1 MTYEQWLGAVNPK
14 VKGTWNLHKTLP
26 TNLDFF
32 VMLSSAVA
40 VAGNVGQGNYSGA
53 CAFQDELAHYRTSH
67 GFSAHSINVGA
78 IVESGYV
85 SENPEVAASLRRQGM
100 GTVSVNEFLAHLN
113 QIVSNPIAS
122 KSGHCQTSIGLT
134 PSGDEVGLGEST
146 WMEDMK
152 FAHVRRQDASQ
163 AQASGA
169 TSDVIAE
176 LRSATNSDEAV
187 QVICHAILT
196 QLSKVIAL
204 PVERLSAA
212 ENLNTYGV
220 DSLVAVELR
229 NWIGAYLQANVPL
242 LVLRGT
248 GSIHELAEIVTK
260 ESRLVDDSMKP
271 KISSKE

>member
-1 MTYEQWLGAVNPK
+1 MTHEQWLGAVNPK
-14 VKGTWNLHKTLP
+14 VKGTWNLHNTLP
-26 TNLDFF
+26 STLDFF

-40 VAGNVGQGNYSGA
+40 VAGNVGQSNYSGA
-53 CAFQDELAHYRTSH
+53 CAFQDALSHYRAAR
-67 GFSAHSINVGA
+67 GLAAHSINVGA

-85 SENPEVAASLRRQGM
+85 SENPEVAASLRRQGL

-113 QIVSNPIAS
+113 QIIINPEAS
-122 KSGHCQTSIGLT
+122 QSGNCQTSIGLT
-134 PSGDEVGLGEST
+134 PAGDEVGLGEST

-152 FAHVRRQDASQ
+152 YVHVRRKDVSH

-169 TSDVIAE
+169 TSDLIAE
-176 LRSATNSDEAV
+176 LRSVSEPDAAV
-187 QVICHAILT
+187 DVICQAILG

-204 PVERLSAA
+204 PVERLNAS

-248 GSIHELAEIVTK
+248 GSIKELAEIVTK
-260 ESRLVDDSMKP
+260 ESRLVDASLKP
-271 KISSKE
+271 KSA